1 MEAINIK
8 GVDNFPSIIMDKEKG
23 KLLIEGKSLP
33 EDALDFYSPVI
44 EWLNEYNKAPNKKTL
59 LELKIHYFNTASSKM
74 ILFILQ
80 KIVKLSE
87 KSHVEVHWYYFEDDE
102 DMMEA
107 GEIYAERINFPF
119 KLIPM

>member
-1 MEAINIK
+1 MKAINIE
-8 GVDNFPSIIMDKEKG
+8 GTDNYPSISMDKENG

-33 EDALDFYSPVI
+33 EDALGFYSPVI
-44 EWLNEYNKAPNKKTL
+44 EWLNEYSKDPNTKTI

-80 KIVKLSE
+80 KIEKLSQ
-87 KSHVEVHWYYFEDDE
+87 SSDVEVHWYYFEDDE
-102 DMMEA
+102 DMLEA

>member
-1 MEAINIK
+1 
-8 GVDNFPSIIMDKEKG
+8 
-23 KLLIEGKSLP
+23 
-33 EDALDFYSPVI
+33 
-44 EWLNEYNKAPNKKTL
+44 
-59 LELKIHYFNTASSKM
+59 M

-80 KIVKLSE
+80 KFVILSE
-87 KSHVEVHWYYFEDDE
+87 KSDVEVHWYYFEDDE

>member
-1 MEAINIK
+1 MEAINIH
-8 GVDNFPSIIMDKEKG
+8 GINDYPSVIMDKENN

-33 EDALDFYSPVI
+33 EDALDFYTPI
-44 EWLNEYNKAPNKKTL
+44 LEWMNAYSKDPNDKTI

-80 KIVKLSE
+80 KIEKLS
-87 KSHVEVHWYYFEDDE
+87 KSSEVEVHWYYFEDDE
-102 DMMEA
+102 DMLEA